1 MTNPRKRKAIK
12 DGRMEKMIEQR
23 KIANKQVQQPATIEK
38 QKLLFDE
45 PVIKDENAT
54 KEKAIDPFI
63 AKELEEIKRIPSSK
77 KKTANKVITK
87 KKTTA
92 KKATKKTTTKKK
104 TGDK

>member
-12 DGRMEKMIEQR
+12 DGRMQQMIDEKR
-23 KIANKQVQQPATIEK
+23 TANKQVQQPISNKKE
-38 QKLLFDE
+38 KLLFDE
-45 PVIKDENAT
+45 PVVKNENVAE
-54 KEKAIDPFI
+54 EKAIDPFI

-77 KKTANKVITK
+77 KKVTK

-92 KKATKKTTTKKK
+92 KKTTTKKATKKTTAKKK

>member
-12 DGRMEKMIEQR
+12 DGRMQQMIDEK
-23 KIANKQVQQPATIEK
+23 KTANKQAQQPIETK
-38 QKLLFDE
+38 KEKLLFDE
-45 PVIKDENAT
+45 PVMKSENAT

-77 KKTANKVITK
+77 KKVTK
-87 KKTTA
+87 KKTTTKKTTKKTTA
-92 KKATKKTTTKKK
+92 KKK